1 MTAVGFAKRREPA
14 SAAPRATYEVATPPA
29 PRVLLSKDESQVTD
43 IENTFSFTYRKPDGT
58 ERRRTVRV
66 ERHGF
71 DGSSKY
77 VEGHCSDAHASRSF
91 RLDRVQGRVTV
102 LETGE
107 LISAG
112 EMYRRLGA
120 PSRSLEVTSFSAAAR
135 AASATRRP
143 GWQTAVYFAGFGA
156 NQYGEL
162 AELAEAADMDVRA
175 SISRTV
181 DYVVTGN
188 LVGRQQIAQAE
199 AHGIPV
205 IDEGTFRGM
214 V

>member
-1 MTAVGFAKRREPA
+1 LA
-14 SAAPRATYEVATPPA
+14 
-29 PRVLLSKDESQVTD
+29 KDESRGTD
-43 IENTFSFTYRKPDGT
+43 FENTFVFTYRKHDGT
-58 ERRRTVRV
+58 ESRRTVRV

-77 VEGHCSDAHASRSF
+77 VEGHCSDARASRSF

-102 LETGE
+102 METGE

-120 PSRSLEVTSFSAAAR
+120 PSRALEVTGFSAAAR
-135 AASATRRP
+135 AAVHTRRT

-181 DYVVTGN
+181 DYLVKGN
-188 LVGRQQIAQAE
+188 LAGRQQIAQAE
-199 AHGIPV
+199 AHGIAV
-205 IDEGTFRGM
+205 IDEDTFRGM